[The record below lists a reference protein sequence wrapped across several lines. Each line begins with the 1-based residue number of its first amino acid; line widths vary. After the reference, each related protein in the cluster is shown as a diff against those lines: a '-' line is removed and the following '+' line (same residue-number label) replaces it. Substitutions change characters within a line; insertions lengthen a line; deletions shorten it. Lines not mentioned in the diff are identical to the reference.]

1 MTTHELLELASLD
14 ALGLLDPEERES
26 FELAFRAATPA
37 LQAQIRREQLRL
49 SNLDGMLPA
58 VEPPPGLRA
67 RVMAKV
73 REAIDSMTV
82 RKFTGGAIVPDLRP
96 AYGVNRMWRVG
107 AIAAAAASV
116 VLGLSVLQMRMDYT
130 DIQNGQVNNGV
141 TDRILSDFGVR
152 FSQSMFDPQTRFVQF
167 SSDATKAEASSPF
180 SGRALLVLSPEART
194 GELFL
199 KDLPAEGAEYE
210 VVMLDEQGREWIA
223 DVSIRPSGAGIERRQ
238 LENLAT
244 ETTREIGIRLRGSS
258 TMLLRSSGI

>member
-14 ALGLLDPEERES
+14 AMGLLDPEEREA
-26 FELAFRAATPA
+26 FELAFRAAAPP

-49 SNLDGMLPA
+49 SYIDGILPV

-73 REAIDSMTV
+73 REAIGSMTI
-82 RKFTGGAIVPDLRP
+82 RKISGGAIVPDLRP

-107 AIAAAAASV
+107 AVAAAAASV

-130 DIQNGQVNNGV
+130 DIQNGQISNGV
-141 TDRILSDFGVR
+141 TDKILADFGVK
-152 FSQSMFDPQTRFVQF
+152 FSQAMFDPHTRFVQF
-167 SSDATKAEASSPF
+167 NDAAGEQQPF
-180 SGRALLVLSPEART
+180 AGRALLVVETKTKT

-199 KDLPAEGAEYE
+199 KDLPASGAEYE
-210 VVMLDEQGREWIA
+210 VVVVDEQGHEAIA
-223 DVSIRPSGAGIERRQ
+223 EISIKPSGSGIERRQ
-238 LENLAT
+238 LENLVMDGT
-244 ETTREIGIRLRGSS
+244 KEIGIRIRGSS